1 VHIVLDLQA
10 CQSPEGRRR
19 GIGRYSLA
27 LAKAMCAQSHEHD
40 ISILLSSAM
49 GDAIEFLRGQF
60 DSLLPQERIYTWHSL
75 SPTASVDP
83 ANAFRRQSSELLRLE
98 VLRQLNPDIVHVAS
112 LFDGWGDEVVATVP
126 LDESFLG
133 AVTLYDLI
141 PLVHEETYLADPS
154 VRRWYLEKIQNLRR
168 ADLLLGISQF
178 SCREASELLQ
188 IPADRLTNI
197 SGAADDIFVELED
210 AEMFR
215 QELMHRYGVQ
225 KKFVMYAGGFD
236 ARKNIGALIRSFAM
250 LPSTVRSEHQLVIVG
265 GAPPPEKQALISLAS
280 KAGLSLGEVVFTGYV
295 PDVDLVKL
303 YNLCALYVF
312 PSLQEGFGLP
322 ALEAMASGA
331 IVIGSDASS
340 LPEVIGNSDALFD
353 PRNESALSH
362 KMLDCLTDEGL
373 RSSLRDHN
381 KHQRRKFSWSESAR
395 RVVEAFERAS
405 EYKASKRP
413 IGLSRAPDRRQKT
426 AFLPAPHS
434 LLAPGQFGV
443 PVIYADKDCA
453 GLSAKRGLN
462 QFPSDLD
469 SFDRIV
475 IELADEPYCAKTIKF
490 IDNGA
495 TDVVF
500 RDVSL
505 GRPLAAMGASVE
517 GREYVTSLA
526 YLSGGYP
533 AVKKVVDGGF
543 NQEVLGS
550 LIGADSFALLERSDK
565 LSGQSPD
572 VVANVN
578 LTWRSRVRGFAS
590 AVVELE
596 GATTASEQDWQD
608 ISKAFAANETA
619 AHFVSPQWLVDISN
633 LFVNDAGTGIQRV
646 VRHVLDELIA
656 TPPAGFRVEPIFLSD
671 DGKFRYARS
680 YCQKRYFK
688 GEILPADEP
697 VAFAR
702 GDVYLGLDLIA
713 HLLPEHIDAF
723 RHMRNIGIKQHFV
736 VYDLLPL
743 VRPDCFDPNGLR
755 MLRRWYESVVEVA
768 DSVMCISRAV
778 ADEFESWLH
787 QARPE
792 RMRPLNIGWFHLGA
806 DLAVSGEPP
815 APELSLKETLTALG
829 DKPTF
834 LMVGTI
840 EPRKGH
846 AQTLAAFDRL
856 WSEKIEVNLVLIGKP
871 GWLVDALL
879 QRLREHPQ
887 RAKRLF
893 WFEKA
898 GDGLLLALYRRASAL
913 LMASEGEGFGLPLIE
928 AAHHG
933 LPLIVRDLPVFR
945 EIAGEHALYFS
956 GFDAVI
962 LSQTIIKWL
971 GLNAEGAAPQSD
983 GVEWKSWTDATAQLV
998 NVVVKEEWVHQ
1009 WSPGSIHR
1017 YGAFDYRFATQIGRL
1032 LHGRMTTCGAPGLL
1046 IYGPY
1051 VALSAGQYS
1060 VKAYGGGVG
1069 TAWMDVCSSQ
1079 GKIIH
1084 CHCEFAFGDLE
1095 MEVLLAELDLAL
1107 PADVHDLEVRVGVYE
1122 KTDMWLGR
1130 IEIHPVLGMPLS
1142 RSGCAAKLRCKGEK

>member
-1 VHIVLDLQA
+1 MHIVLDLQA

-27 LAKAMCAQSHEHD
+27 LAKAMCAQAHGHD
-40 ISILLSSAM
+40 ISILLSTAM
-49 GDAIEFLRGQF
+49 GDSIEFLRGQF
-60 DSLLPQERIYTWHSL
+60 DSLLPQERIHTWHSL
-75 SPTASVDP
+75 SRTACVDP
-83 ANAFRRQSSELLRLE
+83 GNAFRRQSSELLRLD
-98 VLRQLNPDIVHVAS
+98 VLRQLDPDIVHTAS
-112 LFDGWGDEVVATVP
+112 LFDGWGDEVVSTIP
-126 LDESFLG
+126 SDERFLD

-141 PLVHEETYLADPS
+141 PLVHEQTYLSDQK
-154 VRRWYLEKIQNLRR
+154 VRRWYLDKIENLLR

-178 SCREASELLQ
+178 SCEEASELLK
-188 IPADRLTNI
+188 IPAERLTNI
-197 SGAADDIFVELED
+197 SGAADDIFTELED
-210 AEMFR
+210 AEVFR
-215 QELMHRYGVQ
+215 QELMYRYGVQ

-236 ARKNIGALIRSFAM
+236 SRKNIGALIRSFAM
-250 LPSTVRSEHQLVIVG
+250 LPSALRHEHQLVIVG
-265 GAPPPEKQALISLAS
+265 GAPIPEKEALISTAS
-280 KAGLSLGEVVFTGYV
+280 KAGLSLSDVVFTGYV

-331 IVIGSDASS
+331 IVIGSDTSS

-353 PRNESALSH
+353 PRDESALSR
-362 KMLDCLTDEGL
+362 KMLVTLTDEGF

-381 KHQRRKFSWSESAR
+381 RHQRRKFSWSESAR
-395 RVVEAFERAS
+395 RVVEAFEAAVERG
-405 EYKASKRP
+405 ASKRST
-413 IGLSRAPDRRQKT
+413 GSSSAQDQKHTT
-426 AFLPAPHS
+426 AFVPAPNS
-434 LLAPGQFGV
+434 LLAPQQFGV
-443 PVIYADKDCA
+443 TVIYADKDCA
-453 GLSAKRGLN
+453 GVSAKHGLN
-462 QFPSDLD
+462 QLPSDLD
-469 SFDRIV
+469 NFDRLV
-475 IELADEPYCAKTIKF
+475 VELANEPYCAKTLKF
-490 IDNGA
+490 IDSEA
-495 TDVVF
+495 TDIVL
-500 RDVSL
+500 RDQSL
-505 GRPLAAMGASVE
+505 GRPLAALAASIE

-533 AVKKVVDGGF
+533 AVKKAIDGGF
-543 NQEVLGS
+543 SAEVLGP
-550 LIGADSFALLERSDK
+550 LVGADSFVPFDRNET
-565 LSGQSPD
+565 LSKQSPHI
-572 VVANVN
+572 VASVN
-578 LTWRSRVRGFAS
+578 LTGRSRVRRLVS
-590 AVVELE
+590 SLVNLD
-596 GATTASEQDWQD
+596 GAGAASERDWQD
-608 ISKAFAANETA
+608 ISAAIAANETA
-619 AHFVSPQWLVDISN
+619 ARSASPQWFVDISN

-656 TPPAGFRVEPIFLSD
+656 MPPAGFRVEPIFLSD
-671 DGKFRYARS
+671 EGIFRYARS
-680 YCQKRYFK
+680 YCEKRYFK
-688 GEILPADEP
+688 GASLPADEP
-697 VAFAR
+697 VAFAK
-702 GDVYLGLDLIA
+702 GDIYLGLDLIA
-713 HLLPEHIDAF
+713 HLLPEYIDVF

-787 QARPE
+787 QARPK

-806 DLAVSGEPP
+806 DLAVSGELP
-815 APELSLKETLTALG
+815 AADLSIDETLAELG

-846 AQTLAAFDRL
+846 AQALAAFDQL
-856 WSEKIEVNLVLIGKP
+856 WNEKIEVNLVIIGKP
-871 GWLVDALL
+871 GWLVEALL

-887 RAKRLF
+887 RTRRLF

-898 GDGLLLALYRRASAL
+898 GDALLLALYRRASAL

-956 GFDAVI
+956 GFDAAS
-962 LSQTIIKWL
+962 LSQTIVKWL
-971 GLNAEGAAPQSD
+971 GLDAERVAPQSD
-983 GVEWKSWTDATAQLV
+983 GVKWQSWTDATTQLV
-998 NVVVKEEWVHQ
+998 NAVVKEEWMHA

-1032 LHGRMTTCGAPGLL
+1032 LHGRMTTCGTPGLL

-1069 TAWMDVCSSQ
+1069 RAWMDVCSSRGQ
-1079 GKIIH
+1079 TIH
-1084 CHCEFAFGDLE
+1084 SHCEFAPGDVD
-1095 MEVLLAELDLAL
+1095 MEVVLAELNLAL
-1107 PADVHDLEVRVGVYE
+1107 PADVDDLEVRVGVYE

-1130 IEIHPVLGMPLS
+1130 IEIHPVDALS
-1142 RSGCAAKLRCKGEK
+1142 GLSHAQSSLAISNIL